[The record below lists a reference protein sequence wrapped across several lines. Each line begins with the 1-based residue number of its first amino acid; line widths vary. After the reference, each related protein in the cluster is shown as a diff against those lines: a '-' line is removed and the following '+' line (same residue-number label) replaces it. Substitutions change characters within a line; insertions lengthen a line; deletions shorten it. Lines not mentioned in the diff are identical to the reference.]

1 MKNIE
6 IENIS
11 KKTLPKL
18 NLEKVY
24 SSFCEE
30 EKVAHK
36 IVNLIFCNQTQMED
50 FNFTYRK
57 MRKNTDV
64 LSFPMEEEAIPILG
78 DIIINLD
85 YLEQKNMEEEIYI
98 LFIHGLLHLI
108 AYDHIN
114 QKDALK
120 MQRQEK
126 IIYDKVKENKI

>member
-24 SSFCEE
+24 SYFCEE
-30 EKVAHK
+30 EKKENK
-36 IVNLIFCNQTQMED
+36 IVNLIFCNREQMED
-50 FNFTYRK
+50 FNFSYRK

-85 YLEQKNMEEEIYI
+85 YLDEKNMIEEIYI
-98 LFIHGLLHLI
+98 LFIHGLLHLVG
-108 AYDHIN
+108 YDHIN

-126 IIYDKVKENKI
+126 IIFDKVKENKV